1 MNLPNKLTISRIAI
15 TFIFLAA
22 LLSGVPYGKTIALFL
37 FLVASLTDL
46 LDGVIARKRNLITD
60 FGTLMDPVADK
71 VLISAAFIAFV
82 QLPETRIPAWIA
94 VVIVTREFVITGLR
108 LLALSR
114 GELIGA
120 RRGGKNKMVFQ
131 VITVGVVLTFLSLS
145 ELFPSMM
152 SGVMGLPFSVT
163 LHVLMYVTVAM
174 TAFTG
179 FLHLRDHK
187 ELLLNGV

>member
-15 TFIFLAA
+15 TFVFLAA

-108 LLALSR
+108 L
-114 GELIGA
+114 
-120 RRGGKNKMVFQ
+120 
-131 VITVGVVLTFLSLS
+131 
-145 ELFPSMM
+145 
-152 SGVMGLPFSVT
+152 GLPFSVT
-163 LHVLMYVTVAM
+163 LHVLMYVTVAR

-179 FLHLRDHK
+179 VLHLRDHK

>member
-1 MNLPNKLTISRIAI
+1 MNLPNKLTTSRLVM
-15 TFIFLAA
+15 TFAFLAA
-22 LLSGVPYGKTIALFL
+22 LVSGVPYGKTIALFL
-37 FLVASLTDL
+37 FLIASLTDL
-46 LDGVIARKRNLITD
+46 MDGVIARKRDLITD

-94 VVIVTREFVITGLR
+94 VVIVAREFVITGLR

-114 GELIGA
+114 GKLIGA

-131 VITVGVVLTFLSLS
+131 VIAVGVVLMFLSLS
-145 ELFPSMM
+145 ELFPGMM